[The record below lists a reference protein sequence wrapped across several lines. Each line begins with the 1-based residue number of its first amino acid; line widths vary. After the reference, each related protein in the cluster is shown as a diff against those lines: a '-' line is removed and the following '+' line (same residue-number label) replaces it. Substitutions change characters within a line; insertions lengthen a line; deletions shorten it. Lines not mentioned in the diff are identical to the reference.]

1 MAVTGGCGV
10 NFPPRE
16 GCCAQYSECGVAVVQ
31 PDSLHPDSLHGD
43 QVCDWD
49 TGNTTQVGE
58 SDSSESSFCLYL
70 GSFVNRP
77 KCQTFL

>member
-16 GCCAQYSECGVAVVQ
+16 GGRTPYSECGVAVVQ

-43 QVCDWD
+43 QVCDGD
-49 TGNTTQVGE
+49 LN
-58 SDSSESSFCLYL
+58 LNYL
-70 GSFVNRP
+70 KFL
-77 KCQTFL
+77 TFTSW